1 MESKLEKAFRIAN
14 NAIDFDDNSDYGTA
28 LWEICMI
35 LKPELGE
42 DEIGQDYIE
51 ENTIE

>member
-1 MESKLEKAFRIAN
+1 MEDKLEKAFRIAN
-14 NAIDFDDNSDYGTA
+14 NAIYFDDNSDYGTA